1 MSSDSSAATPS
12 LSIHR
17 LSPADLTISQIT
29 GQTLPSTIQ
38 PDMHWSYDFNAA
50 FIFVLPGNQSVTANG
65 TISTVMQA
73 VGKESITVPAGT
85 FTAQRIQTNSTIHLS
100 ANYHGIGIPLTATIN
115 PIFWLAPGVGWVKS
129 EETGLFAGSTYNSTT
144 ELQSFNLP

>member
-1 MSSDSSAATPS
+1 VALSSDSSAATPS
-12 LSIHR
+12 LSIHG

-29 GQTLPSTIQ
+29 GLTLPSTIQ

-50 FIFVLPGNQSVTANG
+50 VIFVLPGNQSVTANG

-85 FTAQRIQTNSTIHLS
+85 FTGQRIQTNSTIHLS
-100 ANYHGIGIPLTATIN
+100 ANYHGIGIP
-115 PIFWLAPGVGWVKS
+115 
-129 EETGLFAGSTYNSTT
+129 
-144 ELQSFNLP
+144 